1 MRLAVPPETQ
11 AGDLLLATVTA
22 RLSSRGRISPQG
34 GWRRV
39 RETSNVGGP
48 ALTQAV
54 YYKFADASDPGRLQ
68 TWHFSSAAGAAGG
81 VLAFGGVDPDAPI
94 QAASGKYSANSR
106 YITAAPLVTV
116 EPDSLVAI
124 REAEN

>member
-1 MRLAVPPETQ
+1 MAGSRPRDIAALTLFASLVLAASQGASASGRSAGPASGNAEAIVLHGVSRSTTSGRARSMRLAVPPETQ

-48 ALTQAV
+48 ALTQ
-54 YYKFADASDPGRLQ
+54 
-68 TWHFSSAAGAAGG
+68 
-81 VLAFGGVDPDAPI
+81 
-94 QAASGKYSANSR
+94 
-106 YITAAPLVTV
+106 
-116 EPDSLVAI
+116 
-124 REAEN
+124 